1 MTASLLQA
9 KCIKKLNTFKR
20 LQTDFYGSVKQTVW
34 VSVHVKQI
42 HSILPSVFTVC
53 IDVCVLDPSKFT
65 HPLSTPSC
73 PFLSHFSTQNNCH
86 SVLFFFTYLLLPVS
100 CLCAFM
106 WFALFLSCW
115 IFAYLILLRVS
126 TFNCSW
132 CVALLRIALR
142 VFTDLM
148 NQRFAVNS
156 SWSFNPSYE
165 LPTLPLI
172 VNLSLS
178 TTTNPTSSLWIPPL
192 LL

>member
-1 MTASLLQA
+1 MH
-9 KCIKKLNTFKR
+9 KKTEYF
-20 LQTDFYGSVKQTVW
+20 QTTNWFLWFCEANW

-42 HSILPSVFTVC
+42 HSILPSVFIVC

-73 PFLSHFSTQNNCH
+73 PFLSHFSTQNCH
-86 SVLFFFTYLLLPVS
+86 SVNSFPLIFYYLCLVCVHSCDLPSFSPAGSLLTWFHCGSLLLTVPGVW
-100 CLCAFM
+100 L
-106 WFALFLSCW
+106 
-115 IFAYLILLRVS
+115 Y
-126 TFNCSW
+126 
-132 CVALLRIALR
+132 CVIALR

-156 SWSFNPSYE
+156 SWSFNPSSE

-172 VNLSLS
+172 VNPSLS
-178 TTTNPTSSLWIPPL
+178 TTTNPTSSLWIQPL